1 MIFADDAVEELR
13 TLGDLVRWGASC
25 FQEAELT
32 YGHGSDNA
40 LDEAYN
46 LVRHALHLPHDIP
59 AYMSTCN
66 ITKAERRKVVQLLTE
81 RVMSRKPAPYLIH
94 EAWFAGL
101 PFYVDERVLIP
112 RSPIAELI
120 EAQFEPWVDPERVHR
135 ILDLCTGSGC
145 IAVACALAFP
155 EARVDASDVSE
166 EALEVA
172 AANVENY
179 ALKEQV
185 YLIVSDVFDG
195 LKSAQQSR
203 ELKASR
209 EPGTSGGKANS
220 GKVISLHGANPQ
232 YDIIVSNPPYV
243 NAEDMAALTEEFRHE
258 PPLALAAGHDGLDVV
273 KRILQ
278 QAYDYLSPQGI
289 LVVEVGNSYPELIEQ
304 FPHLPFVWPEFV
316 KGGHG
321 VFVLTREQLKNV

>member
-32 YGHGSDNA
+32 YGHGSENA

-46 LVRHALHLPHDIP
+46 LVTHALHLPHDIP
-59 AYMSTCN
+59 AYMSSCN

-81 RVMSRKPAPYLIH
+81 RVMTRKPAPYLIH

-112 RSPIAELI
+112 RSPIGELI
-120 EAQFEPWVDPERVHR
+120 ESQFQPWIDPERVHR

-145 IAVACALAFP
+145 IAVACAMTFP
-155 EARVDASDVSE
+155 EAEVDASDVSA

-172 AANVENY
+172 TINVEKY
-179 ALKEQV
+179 VQEHQV
-185 YLIVSDVFDG
+185 HLIQSDVFDG
-195 LKSAQQSR
+195 LKSAG
-203 ELKASR
+203 
-209 EPGTSGGKANS
+209 PGTPSGAEAAA
-220 GKVISLHGANPQ
+220 KVVSLHGANPQ

-258 PPLALAAGHDGLDVV
+258 PPLALAAGHDGLDIV

-304 FPHLPFVWPEFV
+304 FPQLPFVWPEFA

-321 VFVLTREQLKNV
+321 VFVLTREQLKDV